1 LNHDGGEV
9 PEPLVLDVVV
19 SWDGVTTLT
28 YFELQVQPREAP
40 SAVPEVPPAFSEPPD
55 PPELKLCR
63 PCSDKNVIEK
73 PGVGYYGVKETER
86 ALIHA
91 CDGNGCQCALCAI
104 AQTAREMTDEWDL
117 FDRADQWRD

>member
-1 LNHDGGEV
+1 LTVITYAVFAWQGGAIV
-9 PEPLVLDVVV
+9 I
-19 SWDGVTTLT
+19 GVTP
-28 YFELQVQPREAP
+28 LQKAT
-40 SAVPEVPPAFSEPPD
+40 VPEVPPAFTEPPD

-73 PGVGYYGVKETER
+73 SGVSYYGAKETER